1 MLQSNF
7 KSRPS
12 LSFSWK
18 GSKRRKLAEY
28 SCLLRSLNEREQSVD
43 LPPHA
48 AAPALGRPFA
58 LGDWRVLPQ
67 LNRLQHLTS
76 SEERQLEPRLIKLLC
91 FLAANGNRVLSREE
105 LVQELWP
112 RVIVNENS
120 LTRAHLGASQAVAID
135 KRCHMPITSKPFP
148 SEATASSPWSNSQRL
163 GALQQ
168 YLAISRL
175 WSELLTQSPRRV
187 AAALSAAGLCLI
199 LAGWLSL
206 GAQRLV
212 DLDRSLVV
220 LSDDVVNEEPDY
232 LGGTLQLST
241 IEGSSAVVES
251 IASPVVSLDEKQY
264 AFIQY
269 DTTGSTIFL
278 GGFGT
283 AIEPVP
289 VYYSNRQ
296 LFNLAWSPVGNNLL
310 FARRPNVST
319 AAVFSP
325 VGETAEL
332 LMLNLN
338 TLETTRLVEDMNPA
352 DTDPSTSLNLT

>member
-1 MLQSNF
+1 MSITITEQ
-7 KSRPS
+7 
-12 LSFSWK
+12 
-18 GSKRRKLAEY
+18 
-28 SCLLRSLNEREQSVD
+28 REQSFD
-43 LPPHA
+43 LSLQT
-48 AAPALGRPFA
+48 AAPALARPFS
-58 LGDWRVLPQ
+58 LGDWRVLPH

-76 SEERQLEPRLIKLLC
+76 SEERQLEPRLVKLLC
-91 FLAANGNRVLSREE
+91 FLAANEHRVLSREE

-120 LTRAHLGASQAVAID
+120 LTRAISELRKQLQSTNAAHPNYIETIPKRGYRLIPAVEFTEN
-135 KRCHMPITSKPFP
+135 RQ
-148 SEATASSPWSNSQRL
+148 TASLLANSTP
-163 GALQQ
+163 
-168 YLAISRL
+168 
-175 WSELLTQSPRRV
+175 WSELLMQSPRRV
-187 AAALSAAGLCLI
+187 SAAISGACLCLVI
-199 LAGWLSL
+199 AGWLYQDTESL
-206 GAQRLV
+206 IDINRGPL
-212 DLDRSLVV
+212 
-220 LSDDVVNEEPDY
+220 LSDDVLNEEPDY

-251 IASPVVSLDEKQY
+251 IASPVVSLDERQY

-269 DTTGSTIFL
+269 DTSGSTIFL

-325 VGETAEL
+325 IGETAEL

-338 TLETTRLVEDMNPA
+338 TLETTRLVEDMSPA
-352 DTDPSTSLNLT
+352 DTEPSTSLNLT

>member
-1 MLQSNF
+1 MSITITEQ
-7 KSRPS
+7 
-12 LSFSWK
+12 
-18 GSKRRKLAEY
+18 
-28 SCLLRSLNEREQSVD
+28 REQNFD
-43 LPPHA
+43 LPLHA
-48 AAPALGRPFA
+48 AAPALARPFS

-67 LNRLQHLTS
+67 LNRLQHLIS
-76 SEERQLEPRLIKLLC
+76 GEERQLEPRLIKLLC
-91 FLAANGNRVLSREE
+91 FLAANEHRVLSREE

-120 LTRAHLGASQAVAID
+120 LTRAISELRKQLQSTNTVHTNYIETIPKRGYRLIPMVEFTEARRSAAV
-135 KRCHMPITSKPFP
+135 PGNFS
-148 SEATASSPWSNSQRL
+148 
-163 GALQQ
+163 
-168 YLAISRL
+168 L
-175 WSELLTQSPRRV
+175 WSELLTQPTRRL
-187 AAALSAAGLCLI
+187 AAALSAAGLCLL

-206 GAQRLV
+206 GAQNLV
-212 DLDRSLVV
+212 GLDRGLVV
-220 LSDDVVNEEPDY
+220 LSDDVLNEEPDY

-269 DTTGSTIFL
+269 DTSGSTIFL

-325 VGETAEL
+325 MSETAEL

>member
-1 MLQSNF
+1 MSITITEQ
-7 KSRPS
+7 
-12 LSFSWK
+12 
-18 GSKRRKLAEY
+18 
-28 SCLLRSLNEREQSVD
+28 REQNVD
-43 LPPHA
+43 LPLHA
-48 AAPALGRPFA
+48 AAPALARPFS

-67 LNRLQHLTS
+67 LNRLQHLIS
-76 SEERQLEPRLIKLLC
+76 GEERQLEPRLIKLLC
-91 FLAANGNRVLSREE
+91 FLAANEHRVLSREE
-105 LVQELWP
+105 PVQELWP

-120 LTRAHLGASQAVAID
+120 LTRAISELRKQLQSTIAVHANYIETIPKRGYRLIPIVEFTEARRSAAI
-135 KRCHMPITSKPFP
+135 PGNFS
-148 SEATASSPWSNSQRL
+148 
-163 GALQQ
+163 
-168 YLAISRL
+168 L
-175 WSELLTQSPRRV
+175 WNELLTQSPRRV

-212 DLDRSLVV
+212 DLDRSLVL
-220 LSDDVVNEEPDY
+220 LSDDVLNEEPDY

-269 DTTGSTIFL
+269 DTSGSTIFL

-325 VGETAEL
+325 IGETAEL

>member
-1 MLQSNF
+1 MSITIT
-7 KSRPS
+7 
-12 LSFSWK
+12 
-18 GSKRRKLAEY
+18 
-28 SCLLRSLNEREQSVD
+28 ERAEQSFD

-58 LGDWRVLPQ
+58 LGDWQVLPQ

-120 LTRAHLGASQAVAID
+120 LTRVISELRKQLQSTNAAHPNYIQTIP
-135 KRCHMPITSKPFP
+135 KRGYRLIPMVEFTEARRSTAMP
-148 SEATASSPWSNSQRL
+148 SNFS
-163 GALQQ
+163 
-168 YLAISRL
+168 L
-175 WSELLTQSPRRV
+175 WSELLTQPPRRF

-199 LAGWLSL
+199 LAGWLTID
-206 GAQRLV
+206 AQNLV
-212 DLDRSLVV
+212 DLDRGQVV

-241 IEGSSAVVES
+241 INESSTVVES
-251 IASPVVSLDEKQY
+251 IASPVVSLGEKQY

-310 FARRPNVST
+310 FARRPNDST

-352 DTDPSTSLNLT
+352 DTEPSTSLNLT